1 MITLTDLSFN
11 QFSVHSCMINSVFS
25 RGAYTEIHT
34 HDNNTLFVMDTV
46 GDILKQLFIER
57 SNT

>member
-11 QFSVHSCMINSVFS
+11 QFRVHRCMIASVCS

-34 HDNNTLFVMDTV
+34 HDNNILLVMETV
-46 GDILKQLFIER
+46 GDILKQLFNER
-57 SNT
+57 GST